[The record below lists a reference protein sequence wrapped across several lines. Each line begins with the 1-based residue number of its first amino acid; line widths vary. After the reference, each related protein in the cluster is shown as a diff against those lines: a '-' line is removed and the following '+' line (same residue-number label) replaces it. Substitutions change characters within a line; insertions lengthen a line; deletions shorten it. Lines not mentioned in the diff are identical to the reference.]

1 MIVVGVSRTQLLDG
15 FASTAT
21 SSSLL
26 SIRSSPLL
34 GKPHHSLRSLKML
47 LLLTA
52 MTSTVDFLWI
62 GKTW

>member
-1 MIVVGVSRTQLLDG
+1 M
-15 FASTAT
+15 STP
-21 SSSLL
+21 
-26 SIRSSPLL
+26 SSPLL
-34 GKPHHSLRSLKML
+34 PQPDLSLRSLKML